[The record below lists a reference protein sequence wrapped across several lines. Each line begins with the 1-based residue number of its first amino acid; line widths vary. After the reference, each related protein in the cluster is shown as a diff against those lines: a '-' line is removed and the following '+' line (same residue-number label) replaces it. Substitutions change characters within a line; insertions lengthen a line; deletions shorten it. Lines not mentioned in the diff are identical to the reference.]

1 MSWLDSV
8 FGSKPQIAAPRKVT
22 PVATQAEAIDANIK
36 NLGKITEQGDLY
48 SQYLQKSLADQL
60 GPEYADTLKAGSQ
73 AALATQQEALP
84 LIRGEIPQDVQDQIM
99 RSGAYQNLMG
109 GGGQSFL
116 RSLQARDLGLTS
128 LDLMRQGAGLS
139 AQGANTAAQW
149 SNLASNTIYNPA
161 RDFITPAQAAA
172 LSQWNEQRRQAY
184 QQTRFNVAA
193 APSPIAKGVS
203 DTLIGLISAYLS
215 KGGGGGGATQ
225 PANPYSTSVIG
236 QSGGENV
243 YSSYALPW
251 DSGGGGGG
259 GGGWSGFGQVG
270 SQPLIYA
277 QPSDSSYLGD
287 INYGYPGSAYG

>member
-8 FGSKPQIAAPRKVT
+8 WGSKPKVAAPRRVT
-22 PVATQAEAIDANIK
+22 PAATQEEAIDANVQ
-36 NLGKITEQGDLY
+36 NFAKIGEQGDLY

-60 GPEYADTLKAGSQ
+60 GPEYADTLRAGSR
-73 AALATQQEALP
+73 AALATQEEALP
-84 LIRGEIPQDVQDQIM
+84 LIRGEIPEDVQQQIM

-109 GGGQSFL
+109 GGGQGFL

-172 LSQWNEQRRQAY
+172 MSQWNEQRRQAY

-193 APSPIAKGVS
+193 APSPVAKGVS

-215 KGGGGGGATQ
+215 KGGGGTSATQ
-225 PANPYSTSVIG
+225 PANPYSNAVIG
-236 QSGGENV
+236 QTDQGESVYNSQALPYDYGSGGE
-243 YSSYALPW
+243 
-251 DSGGGGGG
+251 
-259 GGGWSGFGQVG
+259 WSGFGQVG
-270 SQPLIYA
+270 GQPLIYA
-277 QPSDSSYLGD
+277 EPQGSSYLGD
-287 INYGYPGSAYG
+287 VNYGGGYG